1 MEGAQIWS
9 NTSVAVVSAVGWS
22 RASIV
27 AGQRELERIRREVD
41 AAFAALVIADGGD
54 DRDSA
59 ARIARSVNVSTRC
72 ARERVRVARVC
83 DAVPAAF
90 AALASGDV
98 SAEHVSA
105 LAPVIDDPEAAEL
118 VELAA
123 GQSPEKFRRTV
134 MRHRLT
140 KDPADVR
147 KRQRDARSLSFFDG
161 EHGCVGVS
169 GLLPPVDGEELKN
182 VLVAIAD
189 AQWKKDHPDR
199 APVWGGHGGDSWN
212 ARMADA
218 LMALVR
224 GQVGFERGE
233 ASSKAGSRSKSGK
246 PAVVITIDAMT
257 LDAELIGYGPIPL
270 GDALVVAARADLY
283 AAIRDMSGEILNF
296 GRSKRFASTIQNL
309 ALVVR
314 DKQCMFPGCDGHWT
328 LTDAH
333 HTHEFENGGLTD
345 LEWLA
350 RVCQA
355 HHTYLHANGLRLVKR
370 DGVWVVE
377 RAGPGESD
385 TG

>member
-1 MEGAQIWS
+1 MEGAQNWS
-9 NTSVAVVSAVGWS
+9 NTSVVVVSAAGWS

-27 AGQRELERIRREVD
+27 AGQRELERLRRELD

-83 DAVPAAF
+83 DAVPDAF
-90 AALASGDV
+90 AALASGEV

-105 LAPVIDDPEAAEL
+105 LEPVIDDPEAAEL
-118 VELAA
+118 IELAA
-123 GQSPEKFRRTV
+123 VQSPEKFRRTV
-134 MRHRLT
+134 MRHRLK

-161 EHGCVGVS
+161 EHGCVGIH

-182 VLVAIAD
+182 VLTAIAD

-199 APVWGGHGGDSWN
+199 AAVWGGHGGDSWN
-212 ARMADA
+212 ARMANA

-224 GQVGFERGE
+224 GQVGFAQGE
-233 ASSKAGSRSKSGK
+233 TSAKAGSTSKSGK
-246 PAVVITIDAMT
+246 PALVITIDAKT
-257 LDAELIGYGPIPL
+257 LDAELIGHGPISL
-270 GDALVVAARADLY
+270 EDALEVAARAELY

-296 GRSKRFASTIQNL
+296 GRDRRFASAIQNL

-314 DKQCMFPGCDGHWT
+314 DKQCMYPGCDGHWT
-328 LTDAH
+328 MTDAH

-345 LEWLA
+345 LKWLA
-350 RVCQA
+350 RVCKP
-355 HHTYLHANGLRLVKR
+355 HHTYLHANDLRLVRR

-377 RAGPGESD
+377 RAGPGKSD